1 MKNHANAYE
10 TYANQKVMGA
20 TPAELTLMRYDGAIK
35 YCNIAENAIEKKD
48 IEKVHQN
55 LVRVE
60 KIIEYLRATLDMKYP
75 VAQDFDHMYA
85 YLYKRLVEV
94 NISKDVEILQEI
106 NEHLHAIRETWVQVM
121 EKNHVKLS
129 EAVGY

>member
-1 MKNHANAYE
+1 
-10 TYANQKVMGA
+10 
-20 TPAELTLMRYDGAIK
+20 
-35 YCNIAENAIEKKD
+35 
-48 IEKVHQN
+48 
-55 LVRVE
+55 
-60 KIIEYLRATLDMKYP
+60 MKYP

-94 NISKDVEILQEI
+94 NISKDVEILQEV

>member
-20 TPAELTLMRYDGAIK
+20 TPAELTLMLYDGAIK
-35 YCNIAENAIEKKD
+35 YCNIAEAAIEKKD
-48 IEKVHQN
+48 IERSHQN

-75 VAQDFDHMYA
+75 VACMLIF
-85 YLYKRLVEV
+85 
-94 NISKDVEILQEI
+94 I
-106 NEHLHAIRETWVQVM
+106 NDWW
-121 EKNHVKLS
+121 K
-129 EAVGY
+129 